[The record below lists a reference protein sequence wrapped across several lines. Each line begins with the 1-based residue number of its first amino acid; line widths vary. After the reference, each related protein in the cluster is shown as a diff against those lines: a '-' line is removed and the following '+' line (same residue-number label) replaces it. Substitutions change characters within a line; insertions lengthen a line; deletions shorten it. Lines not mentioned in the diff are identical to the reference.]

1 MKLLNKSIRSYI
13 AYASVVLLIAI
24 PVLYAAIQ
32 QIVAEDVDENLL
44 VQKERIISRLQKV
57 TDPGNL
63 TSMGMLDSSITFR
76 PSQPPITMVDSLY
89 TSFIFDT
96 IANEKI
102 PYRILMANISLHG
115 KSYCLQ
121 IKNSLIDSED
131 LIESIVIIV
140 AFLLFLIIA
149 GLVLIN
155 RLLSKKL
162 WKPFYNSIDKL
173 HRFKIEKDELLQFE
187 KNGITEFTVLNNAIT
202 ELTNRSRQ
210 VYLSQKEFT
219 ENASHEMQ
227 TPLAVMQ
234 GKIDLLMQ
242 TDPLSKEQSELISG
256 LADVSQR
263 MSHLNKSL
271 LLLTK
276 IENNQFPKTEN
287 VQLKQVVEKL
297 VEQYSSLAASK
308 GIVIQNIYTL
318 DIAVTAN
325 STLIEIMIGNLL
337 SNAIRHNM
345 FHGSVI
351 ITGNHKEIIFQNT
364 GVPGSLDAGKLF
376 KRFQKVSSDNS
387 SVGLGLEIARQIA
400 EQYGFSI
407 SYQLKGPLHTFI
419 ISFAR

>member
-44 VQKERIISRLQKV
+44 VQKERIISRLQKA

-76 PSQPPITMVDSLY
+76 PSQPAITKVDSLY
-89 TSFIFDT
+89 TSFIFDP

-121 IKNSLIDSED
+121 IKNSLIDNED
-131 LIESIVIIV
+131 LIESIVVIV

-256 LADVSQR
+256 LTDVSQR

-345 FHGSVI
+345 FHGSVVI
-351 ITGNHKEIIFQNT
+351 AGNHKEIIFQNT

-376 KRFQKVSSDNS
+376 KRFQKISSDNS

-400 EQYGFSI
+400 EQYRFSI